1 MTHFVNDASSIV
13 TSALDALVRSSGGVL
28 TRLDGY
34 PDIKV
39 VRRSHVAPDRVAVI
53 SGGGAGHEPA
63 HAGFVG
69 TGLLTAAVSGEI
81 FASPSV
87 EAVLA
92 AIMSVTGEA
101 GCLLVVKNYTG
112 DRLNFGLAAERARAA
127 GLNVAVVVVS
137 DDVAL
142 KDAPHPRGL
151 AGTLLIHKIAGAAAE
166 SGASLTEVTDLAW
179 RSARSVRT
187 LGISVSGVDI
197 PYRTPARRFEPD
209 TAEIGLG
216 IHGEPGLET
225 FTVGRA
231 EDVLGRISATLE
243 AGLPS
248 SLPVALLVNNL
259 GGVPALEMGVILD
272 SLLETPLGERAELVV
287 GPAPLMTSLG
297 MQGFSVSALVLDDGI
312 RAGLLAPTGS
322 VTSWPATRPIVR
334 VTPLPVPTRSSRWP
348 VVPSDDARV
357 RALLTAV
364 STALISSQS
373 RLDELDAQV
382 GDGDTG
388 STFAAAARRVLDE
401 LDRLPMADPE
411 QLLYGLAELASL
423 SMGASSG
430 VLISIMLTAAAGAVE
445 RGAALVP
452 ALSAGVE
459 AMQTYGGAGPGDR
472 TMLDALLP
480 ALGQLEAGHSLAEAA
495 VAARAGADSTAG
507 ISKSTAGRSAYLPV
521 DRLVGNPDP
530 GAEAVAVI
538 FGALATDPYG
548 DWTPTRSAAHGRTQA
563 TALGRHDRRR

>member
-13 TSALDALVRSSGGVL
+13 TSALDALVRSSGGAL

-39 VRRSHVAPDRVAVI
+39 VRRSDVASERVAVI
-53 SGGGAGHEPA
+53 AGGGAGHEPA

-69 TGLLTAAVSGEI
+69 KGLLTAAVSGEI

-92 AIMSVTGEA
+92 AIMSVTGSA

-127 GLNVAVVVVS
+127 GLEVTMVVVS

-142 KDAPHPRGL
+142 QDSLHPRGL
-151 AGTLLIHKIAGAAAE
+151 AGTLLVHKVAGALAE
-166 SGASLTEVTDLAW
+166 SGASLGEVADVAG
-179 RSARSVRT
+179 RAARSVRT
-187 LGISVSGVDI
+187 LGVSVSGVDI
-197 PYRTPARRFEPD
+197 PYRTPARSFAPD

-225 FTVGRA
+225 IAVGRA
-231 EDVLGRISATLE
+231 KDLLSRVSATLE
-243 AGLPS
+243 ADLPAS
-248 SLPVALLVNNL
+248 TPVALLVNNL

-272 SLLETPLGERAELVV
+272 SLLETPLGQRAELIV

-297 MQGFSVSALVLDDGI
+297 MQGFSVSALPLDDTI
-312 RAGLLAPTGS
+312 RAALTAPAG
-322 VTSWPATRPIVR
+322 PATAWQTARSASPVSS
-334 VTPLPVPTRSSRWP
+334 LPVPALGARRHAP
-348 VVPSDDARV
+348 PSDDPRI

-364 STALISSQS
+364 CAALIGGQR
-373 RLDELDAQV
+373 RLDELDARI

-388 STFAAAARRVLDE
+388 STFGAAARRVQSE
-401 LDRLPMADPE
+401 LDRLPMRDPG
-411 QLLYGLAELASL
+411 QLLRGLAELVSL

-430 VLISIMLTAAAGAVE
+430 VLISILLTAAGGAVE
-445 RGAALVP
+445 RGAALP
-452 ALSAGVE
+452 AALRVGAE

-472 TMLDALLP
+472 TMLDAILP
-480 ALGQLEAGHSLAEAA
+480 AIAELEAGRPLASAA
-495 VAARAGADSTAG
+495 AAARAGADSTAR
-507 ISKSTAGRSAYLPV
+507 IARATAGRAAYVPG
-521 DRLVGNPDP
+521 DRLAGNPDP

-538 FGALATDPYG
+538 LEALA
-548 DWTPTRSAAHGRTQA
+548 AADEQLRGAR
-563 TALGRHDRRR
+563 